1 MIKKIKYFA
10 FSFSLIFS
18 IACEKNEFIGPPIES
33 FYGNLEILESFSN
46 DKPVGVDFSIGD
58 TVNFN
63 CEFSI
68 SSNYQINI
76 VEGLRS
82 HIQYIRF

>member
-1 MIKKIKYFA
+1 MIKKFKYYA

-58 TVNFN
+58 TRVTNSR
-63 CEFSI
+63 CSKLLTEI
-68 SSNYQINI
+68 HKDLQM
-76 VEGLRS
+76 E
-82 HIQYIRF
+82 